1 MLATRLL
8 AATARP
14 VARPQALAAVARL
27 AAAPPPLRSFS
38 STAHRLAVNP
48 NSQQPASDSLKSM
61 GQNAKEEVQGI
72 ARTVAEAVAGE
83 ANDVTSHTAPR
94 KDLGASEVGQEWNTI
109 KGTLSKVPRDTLAW
123 GAAGLLPYAGTSLS
137 IVYFARQ
144 AWLAEELGGAS
155 APSLF
160 LSSDLLDRPSRS
172 LHVSQAQ
179 SLTPTLS
186 PAVDAGYDAAA
197 ANALLEHAE
206 LLQIQYGAIIL
217 SFMGAVHWG
226 FEWAKYGG
234 TKGNRRYLLGVVPVL
249 AGWGSLLIPGQMA
262 LVTQWGAFFA
272 QWYMDQKATTKG
284 WVPKWYATYRFW
296 LTSIVGGSILLSLAA
311 TGYYGSST
319 EFAKRESQLKKL
331 RQGKPPA
338 STNPVGYSAQLGDMK
353 AEKASDAY
361 VKFTNVEKERQKKE
375 EAEKQAKEDEKKAKE
390 EEEQK
395 KKDEEEAKKQAEH
408 DSQVAAAVSSGKD
421 KLKEQLAKV
430 TE

>member
-1 MLATRLL
+1 
-8 AATARP
+8 
-14 VARPQALAAVARL
+14 
-27 AAAPPPLRSFS
+27 
-38 STAHRLAVNP
+38 
-48 NSQQPASDSLKSM
+48 M

-144 AWLAEELGGAS
+144 AWLAEELG
-155 APSLF
+155 
-160 LSSDLLDRPSRS
+160 
-172 LHVSQAQ
+172 
-179 SLTPTLS
+179 
-186 PAVDAGYDAAA
+186 VDAGYDAAA

-421 KLKEQLAKV
+421 KLKEQLAKI